1 MSYSALIRR
10 SLCSSVQSH
19 LVSRTFASSARRD
32 EHFLN
37 VDTDGFERAVSK
49 DRAKGKVVLVD
60 FYADWCG
67 PCKMLSPI
75 LEKLTKDESMQS
87 GSGRSLDLVTV
98 DTDTQIQLAKEYNV
112 ISIFLY
118 LLAVVSFSFSF
129 PFQIRSLPTVIA
141 FRDGKPISQFMGALP
156 ETGVMNFLKSV

>member
-98 DTDTQIQLAKEYNV
+98 DTDTQIQLAKEYN
-112 ISIFLY
+112 
-118 LLAVVSFSFSF
+118 
-129 PFQIRSLPTVIA
+129 IRSLPTVIA